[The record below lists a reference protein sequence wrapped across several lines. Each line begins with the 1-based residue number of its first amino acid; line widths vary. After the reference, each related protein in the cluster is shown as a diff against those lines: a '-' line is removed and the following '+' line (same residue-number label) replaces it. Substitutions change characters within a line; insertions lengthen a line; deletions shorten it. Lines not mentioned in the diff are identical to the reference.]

1 MNGWAIALIVVAG
14 LGAAGWFGWS
24 KVSKEHQEAKSLPL
38 SAVDFRKLKDGTYHG
53 AYPGGMYKW
62 RANACQVTV
71 SGGKVTDIQLE
82 GTKDPGAKNTQH
94 QELFNRVIQ
103 AQSLHVDTI
112 SMATLTSKAYLQAV
126 ENALVPAQL
135 G

>member
-1 MNGWAIALIVVAG
+1 
-14 LGAAGWFGWS
+14 
-24 KVSKEHQEAKSLPL
+24 
-38 SAVDFRKLKDGTYHG
+38 
-53 AYPGGMYKW
+53 MYKW
-62 RANACQVTV
+62 RKNECDVTV
-71 SGGKVTDIQLE
+71 KNRKVSAIKLVASQ
-82 GTKDPGAKNTQH
+82 DPGGRNTQH
-94 QELFNRVIQ
+94 EVLFDRVIQ